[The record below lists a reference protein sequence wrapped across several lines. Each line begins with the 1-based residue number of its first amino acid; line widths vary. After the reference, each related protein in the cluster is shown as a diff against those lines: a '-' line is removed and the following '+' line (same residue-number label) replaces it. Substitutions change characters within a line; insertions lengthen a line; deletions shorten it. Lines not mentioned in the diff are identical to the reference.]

1 MNFNARICQGVQVQ
15 ACLSLLTA
23 LHAHSGSLQ
32 RSYEKEVAATSVMP
46 WRREA
51 VVLPLLLLLFLFLL
65 LLLLLFLL
73 LLLLSSSNCKLS
85 HHLLSNM
92 VDASCAF
99 LDAEFSCFVS

>member
-1 MNFNARICQGVQVQ
+1 MQ

-32 RSYEKEVAATSVMP
+32 MNCEKEVAATSVMP

-51 VVLPLLLLLFLFLL
+51 VVSPLL
-65 LLLLLFLL
+65 LL
-73 LLLLSSSNCKLS
+73 LLLLSSICKLS
-85 HHLLSNM
+85 HQLLSNM

-99 LDAEFSCFVS
+99 LDAEFSRMGS

>member
-51 VVLPLLLLLFLFLL
+51 VVLPLLLLLLLLFLL
-65 LLLLLFLL
+65 LL